1 MSDINRVILTGRTA
15 SDIVLKKTASGN
27 TVGNF
32 RLAVSGKKDETIFV
46 NCQLWG
52 VVAENFAKFVG
63 KGSKIGIDGR
73 LNISQYEKDGQ
84 KRILVEVIGENV
96 SWESLKKPGQ
106 KSGEDGSAPEELKES
121 PNVEAL
127 LESAD
132 DLLPF

>member
-63 KGSKIGIDGR
+63 KGSKIGLDGH
-73 LNISQYEKDGQ
+73 LNIRQYEKDGQ

-106 KSGEDGSAPEELKES
+106 KSEEDGSAPEELKES